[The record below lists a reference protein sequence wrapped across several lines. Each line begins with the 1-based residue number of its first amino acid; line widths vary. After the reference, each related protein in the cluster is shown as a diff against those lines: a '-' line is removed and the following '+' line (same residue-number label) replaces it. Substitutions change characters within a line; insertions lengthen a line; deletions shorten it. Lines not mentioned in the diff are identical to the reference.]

1 MRARFSATDRQIK
14 SLRSRFFQ
22 LFSVAWVFCLSGCS
36 GGLQTEPLV
45 EYSTDVV
52 VAGKKSLALV
62 RHLDA
67 GHYLV
72 EIRERDIDLRARV
85 DAGTDP
91 VELADAFLRHGL
103 HRTVVSLE
111 APARLVIT
119 LDSVDQRDWKGAA
132 AVRILRWPKA
142 APGAPPDPRLLGFR
156 QLGEGA
162 RLIASR
168 APDDWRAALQSLR
181 GASRYFESAQDVQ
194 SEAEA
199 EYQQAWVELNLLA
212 DPEAARKSAESAA
225 SHFRA
230 SGDATNAHRARLLL
244 SMTESRLADG
254 ILRDS
259 VRQVGHSLQE
269 TAASRVKAALAYF
282 ESHDLQSDALAA
294 LMWQATRELTA
305 DHDAR
310 ASTVL
315 GAVRQRAR
323 ARHDR
328 HFEIAATRELAQLAF
343 RRGNVALSAAL
354 YESVLPAVDAQR
366 SPALH
371 AALQSG
377 LGSALAVFGEFERA
391 QKLHTQA
398 LKVFASRGDERGMAQ
413 ELRALAG
420 IQMRAGDA
428 ERSLATIESAMAL
441 YEHAGDQEG
450 HGEALQVAGEIAS
463 RLGRHAIAVRYLR
476 ASEQR
481 ARGGQQLARTRVLLA
496 GELRQLGDLHAAE
509 ALLEQSMLYG
519 DAATRAATLSERG
532 RLRAAQ
538 NRPNEALGDLRAADA
553 GYAALH
559 LDFNRIESSAALSF
573 ALLAAGEVESAGR
586 AADTAADIESTIR
599 SKAANPEA
607 RARLLSAGYSPYEA
621 RIEVDLASGPDAAS
635 ASWRAFQTAE
645 RVRARS
651 LADLL
656 SRGGQWQ
663 RSGAPATGIPGIA
676 EARSEV
682 QASLPADA
690 AVLAYFVGDRRSH
703 AWLLTRT
710 ELRHAVLPGRRDLEA
725 LVARFVEWRRAGA
738 STSPQLSFASLS
750 GGLLEGIPARRLLIL
765 PDGPLH
771 GVPFAAL
778 PFNDQAPREL
788 LVDRFVI
795 SAAPSL
801 AMALRPP
808 HKPAD
813 PAMRVAVV
821 SDPVYTPDDRR
832 LTLAAQGASRYRG
845 ADEFSDRLARLPYSA
860 IEARTV
866 ARAFDSANVIELAG
880 FDATVQRVMS
890 LPSRELAV
898 LHFATHAVVREDA
911 PEESAL
917 FLSEFAADG
926 TPQPEDR
933 LTANDISRSG
943 LRADVVV
950 LSGCATGDGRELRGE
965 GVLGLTYGFLAN
977 GSNTVIA
984 SLWPVE
990 DALTARF
997 MKEFYVAYRS
1007 SGRVT
1012 DALRTAQL
1020 RTRDTA
1026 GPSVWSSFVVRASSL
1041 Q

>member
-1 MRARFSATDRQIK
+1 MRAHGSATDRHIK
-14 SLRSRFFQ
+14 SLRNRLLQSFCI
-22 LFSVAWVFCLSGCS
+22 AWVFCLSGCS
-36 GGLQTEPLV
+36 AGFQTEPLV

-52 VAGKKSLALV
+52 VTGNKSLALV

-72 EIRERDIDLRARV
+72 EIRERDIDLRAGV
-85 DAGTDP
+85 DAGPDH

-103 HRTVVSLE
+103 HRTVVSLD

-142 APGAPPDPRLLGFR
+142 APDAPPDPRLLGFR

-168 APDDWRAALQSLR
+168 APDDWRAALLPLR
-181 GASRYFESAQDVQ
+181 EASRYFQAAQDLQ

-225 SHFRA
+225 AHFRA
-230 SGDATNAHRARLLL
+230 GGDAINAQRARLLL
-244 SMTESRLADG
+244 SMTETRMADG
-254 ILRDS
+254 MVRES
-259 VRQVGHSLQE
+259 MRQVAHSLSE
-269 TAASRVKAALAYF
+269 SAASRVKGALAYF

-294 LMWQATRELTA
+294 LLWSATRELTL
-305 DHDAR
+305 DHDAQ
-310 ASTVL
+310 ATTAF
-315 GAVRQRAR
+315 GALRQRAR
-323 ARHDR
+323 TRHDR
-328 HFEIAATRELAQLAF
+328 HFEIAATRALAQLAF
-343 RRGNVALSAAL
+343 RRGDVALSAAL
-354 YESVLPAVDAQR
+354 YESVLPAVDAER
-366 SPALH
+366 NPALH
-371 AALQSG
+371 ASLQSG

-413 ELRALAG
+413 ELGALASIQLRAGDPERALA
-420 IQMRAGDA
+420 
-428 ERSLATIESAMAL
+428 TVESSIAL
-441 YEHAGDQEG
+441 YEYAGDPEG
-450 HGEALQVAGEIAS
+450 HGAALQLAGAIAS
-463 RLGRHAIAVRYLR
+463 RLGRHTVAVQYLR
-476 ASEQR
+476 AAEQR
-481 ARGGQQLARTRVLLA
+481 NRGGLELARTRVLLA

-509 ALLEQSMLYG
+509 ALLEQAMLYG
-519 DAATRAATLSERG
+519 DATTRASALSERG
-532 RLRAAQ
+532 RLRTAQ
-538 NRPNEALGDLRAADA
+538 NRPNEALGDLRAADSA
-553 GYAALH
+553 YAALH
-559 LDFNRIESSAALSF
+559 LDFNRIESGAALSF
-573 ALLAAGEVESAGR
+573 ALLEAGEVDSAGR
-586 AADTAADIESTIR
+586 AADMAADIEARIR
-599 SKAANPEA
+599 SKAVNPEA
-607 RARLLSAGYSPYEA
+607 RARLLSASYSPYEA
-621 RIEVDLASGPDAAS
+621 RVEVDLASGPDAAT

-656 SRGGQWQ
+656 SRDGQWQ
-663 RSGAPATGIPGIA
+663 RAGAPATGIAGIA
-676 EARSEV
+676 EDLSRV

-710 ELRHAVLPGRRDLEA
+710 ELRHAVLPGRRDLEG
-725 LVARFVEWRRAGA
+725 LIARFVEWRRAGA
-738 STSPQLSFASLS
+738 NSSPQLSFASLS
-750 GGLLEGIPARRLLIL
+750 GGLLEGISARRLLIL

-778 PFNDQAPREL
+778 PLRDQAPREL

-795 SAAPSL
+795 SSAPSL
-801 AMALRPP
+801 AVALRPAQ
-808 HKPAD
+808 KPAYQ
-813 PAMRVAVV
+813 AMRVAVV

-845 ADEFSDRLARLPYSA
+845 AGEFSDRLARLPYSA
-860 IEARTV
+860 IEARAV
-866 ARAFDSANVIELAG
+866 ARSFDAANVIELAG

-890 LPSRELAV
+890 LPSRDLAV

-933 LTANDISRSG
+933 LTAEDISRSG

-977 GSNTVIA
+977 GSDTVIA

-997 MKEFYVAYRS
+997 MKEFYAAYRS
-1007 SGRVT
+1007 SGRVA
-1012 DALRTAQL
+1012 DALRAAQL
-1020 RTRDTA
+1020 RTRDTT
-1026 GPSVWSSFVVRASSL
+1026 GPTVWSSFVVRASSL